1 MKREHTEVRSQRQL
15 RIGELIRHALSGS
28 LERGELRDPGLD
40 QVSVTV
46 TEVRISPDMK
56 NATAFV
62 MPLGGVDT
70 DRVLAS
76 LSRAVPFFRRRLS
89 KRVSLRRLPALSF
102 ELDKSFDN
110 ANRINE
116 LLKSPAVAAD
126 VDTDGDTDGEFCS
139 TDNGS

>member
-15 RIGELIRHALSGS
+15 RIGELIRHALSES
-28 LERGELRDPGLD
+28 LERRELRDPGLD

-46 TEVRISPDMK
+46 TEVQISRDMK

-62 MPLGGVDT
+62 MPLGGGGT
-70 DRVLAS
+70 DRVLES
-76 LSRAVPFFRRRLS
+76 LSRAVPFFRRCLS
-89 KRVSLRRLPALSF
+89 KRVSLRRVPALSF

-126 VDTDGDTDGEFCS
+126 VDTDGEFCS

>member
-1 MKREHTEVRSQRQL
+1 MKHEHTEARSQRQL

-76 LSRAVPFFRRRLS
+76 LSRAVPFFRRCLS